1 MEESCILTDVCSLI
15 QSLGPGERI
24 SLAKL
29 AVDHLQRTSRPIRVA
44 IDISIWLFQIQAGRG
59 GTNPELRTLFYR
71 LVRLTGL
78 PVHPL
83 FVYDGPQRPM
93 CKRGKLI
100 GRNTGVG
107 DLGRVIQRSKYLIDL
122 FRFPH
127 HTAPGEAE
135 AECARLQTSGVVD
148 AVMSNDVDAI
158 MFGSKVTIMNFSK
171 ENSSGTNAATHVTL
185 YRTEGTNDE
194 EKPNVPLDRG
204 GMILFALLSGG
215 DYLPAGVPKC
225 GPKLAGEIAQAG
237 FGNELLQAIEG
248 SPSEVAVKLGKWRER
263 LQNELH
269 ENSEG
274 YFRSKHK
281 AVQIPDNFP
290 DLKVLRDYTHPVV
303 SSSEKLN
310 EVRQSFK
317 WDQSIDIEGLRN
329 FVGKDFGWQRGSARR
344 LTKILAAPLVCNRL
358 RLCLPL
364 LANLDSLPLYGPTT
378 GAQFCGQRFHYST
391 DGLSELRLEF
401 IPSDIVGLDLKCEP
415 TAPGAQQESETED
428 IDNLEIED
436 DVANPN
442 RETRRQ
448 TSYDPTQKDRVWVF
462 EAVAEIGMPE
472 AVNIWNTR
480 KQEKLAAAEKRASR
494 KRAPKV
500 TKPKVVDPKMKF
512 GEIMKYGT
520 IVKSPGTAVTNS
532 RSFSSQKAP
541 YRNDS
546 TITDEDAFGLL
557 SQLSELPS
565 SPAYSSSNG
574 DRLGSLKSS
583 NEVTSINTKAAL
595 AFERSSESDSYTSIE
610 MIGKAMFDMQISD
623 AQLSSPKNRDLSL
636 GGSHKAAG
644 SRTIISSNHQTRIRN
659 KSKGISNISLPLQ
672 SLDIEEENDATKLNT
687 FASCSRSSNS
697 ESDISTADDILSRIS
712 ALRIQ
717 EHKLD
722 KCSERSPATIE
733 KDETSQDSPSAS
745 AAADI
750 PPNDDCRNLLSKTA
764 NGIQATNSPIQRTD
778 LSVIETCKGYWTY
791 GQNTSEDE
799 YHSPEVRST
808 HNTGDVRDS
817 RRKTIPDKK
826 VGKKRLIG
834 RVSILDLSEE

>member
-1 MEESCILTDVCSLI
+1 MGIPGLV

-44 IDISIWLFQIQAGRG
+44 IDISIWLFQIQAGKG

-71 LVRLTGL
+71 LVRLTSL

-83 FVYDGPQRPM
+83 FVYDGPQRPTY
-93 CKRGKLI
+93 KRGKLI

-107 DLGRVIQRSKYLIDL
+107 DLGRVIRRSKYLIDL

-185 YRTEGTNDE
+185 YRTEGTGEE

-225 GPKLAGEIAQAG
+225 GPKLAGEIVQAG

-248 SPSEVAVKLGKWRER
+248 SPSEVAIKLGKWRER

-269 ENSEG
+269 ENGEG

-303 SSSEKLN
+303 SSLEKIN

-317 WDQSIDIEGLRN
+317 WDQAIDIEGLRN

-358 RLCLPL
+358 RLCVPL
-364 LANLDSLPLYGPTT
+364 LANLDSLPPNEPTK

-401 IPSDIVGLDLKCEP
+401 IPSDIVGLDLKYEP
-415 TAPGAQQESETED
+415 TATGTQQDSETED
-428 IDNLEIED
+428 IDNLETED

-442 RETRRQ
+442 PETRRQ

-462 EAVAEIGMPE
+462 EAIAEIGMPE

-480 KQEKLAAAEKRASR
+480 KQEKLAGVEKRAAR
-494 KRAPKV
+494 KRAPRV

-520 IVKSPGTAVTNS
+520 IVKSRGTAVTNC
-532 RSFSSQKAP
+532 RSFSSQKAA

-546 TITDEDAFGLL
+546 TNTNENAFRLH
-557 SQLSELPS
+557 SQFSELPS
-565 SPAYSSSNG
+565 SQSYSSSYG
-574 DRLGSLKSS
+574 DPLAPLKSS
-583 NEVTSINTKAAL
+583 NETASTNTKAAWD
-595 AFERSSESDSYTSIE
+595 FECSNESDLYDTSIE
-610 MIGKAMFDMQISD
+610 TIGKSMFDMQISSN
-623 AQLSSPKNRDLSL
+623 AQESSPTNRDLSP
-636 GGSHKAAG
+636 GVSHKAAG
-644 SRTIISSNHQTRIRN
+644 SRTITSVNPQIQIRN
-659 KSKGISNISLPLQ
+659 KSEGISNISQLIQ
-672 SLDIEEENDATKLNT
+672 NLDIKQENNATKLNT
-687 FASCSRSSNS
+687 FTPSSRSSI
-697 ESDISTADDILSRIS
+697 SDSDLSTAGDILSQIS
-712 ALRIQ
+712 ALKIQ
-717 EHKLD
+717 THKGD
-722 KCSERSPATIE
+722 KCSGPSHTTTKNGVTSP
-733 KDETSQDSPSAS
+733 DNPPAS
-745 AAADI
+745 AAADL
-750 PPNDDCRNLLSKTA
+750 PSNDDRKHLSSKTE
-764 NGIQATNSPIQRTD
+764 NGSQAANSPVQRSA
-778 LSVIETCKGYWTY
+778 LSVIETYKGYWTY
-791 GQNTSEDE
+791 RQNTSEDDE
-799 YHSPEVRST
+799 YFSPEAPSNHHKGEGRNSRPK
-808 HNTGDVRDS
+808 NTL
-817 RRKTIPDKK
+817 DKK
-826 VGKKRLIG
+826 LGKMKLKG